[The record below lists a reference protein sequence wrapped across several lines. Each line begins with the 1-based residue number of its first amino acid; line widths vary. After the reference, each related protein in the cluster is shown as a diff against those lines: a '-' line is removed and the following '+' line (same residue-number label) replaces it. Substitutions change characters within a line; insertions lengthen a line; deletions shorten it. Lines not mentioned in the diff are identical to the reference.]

1 MKESTAEYDRQYSE
15 INETILA
22 PLRPPRTGYVIAVA
36 LLATTVCWAAI
47 CWTYQINYGMGVS
60 GLGHPVGWG
69 VYIANFVFWVGIA
82 HSGTLISAILFLVRS
97 RWRAAIARS
106 AEAMTVFAVM
116 TAGLFPLIHLGRL
129 WVVYFILPYPSLRQ
143 LWPNFL
149 SPLVWDVVAVST
161 YFTVSSIFLYVGMIP
176 DLASARDRCRER
188 LGNDHPHTWLYRII
202 SLGWTGA
209 GNQWR
214 HHGRSY
220 LFFAALAT
228 PLVISVH
235 SVVSWDFAMGLLPG
249 WHTTIFAPY
258 FVAGAIHSGL
268 AMVLTLMIPMRYLLR
283 LEKYVTIDHF
293 RAVAET
299 MLVTTAIVGYAYLI
313 EPFMAWYS
321 GDLYEQ
327 QFALWRAVGWMR
339 VVYWSLFLLN
349 VLAPMLFISRRMRTN
364 ITALLIVSI
373 LVNVGMWLERVLIVV
388 GSTAHDFMPHNWGHY
403 WPSWVEIS
411 ITVGAFAWF
420 FLLFTLFTKICP
432 TASISDVKEDYVRG
446 DNPHH
451 DLVDEEEIAQG
462 REGTTKVWAVY
473 EHAEQ
478 LVEAL
483 KKVLKAGCGKAEVY
497 SPRRLHETEAILG
510 CGPSTVRVWTL
521 IGALSGCIGGF
532 TLAIYAASV
541 NQIIAGGKPAVSLIP
556 FCIVGFEGTILL
568 GTIGNFL
575 GMLFNTKLGRVPVPE
590 GYDPRLSRDRY
601 GMLIACPA
609 ENLEKTKSILDETE
623 AEKIHVVG

>member
-1 MKESTAEYDRQYSE
+1 MEHERQYSD

-22 PLRPPRTGYVIAVA
+22 PLRPPRAGYVVALA
-36 LLATTVCWAAI
+36 LLATTILWAFT
-47 CWTYQINYGMGVS
+47 CWTYQVNTGMGVS

-69 VYIANFVFWVGIA
+69 VYIGNFVFWVGIA

-97 RWRAAIARS
+97 RWRTAVARS

-129 WVVYFILPYPSLRQ
+129 WVIYYILPYPSVRQ

-161 YFTVSSIFLYVGMIP
+161 YFTVSSIFFFVGMIP
-176 DLASARDRCRER
+176 DLGAARDRCRER
-188 LGNDHPHTWLYRII
+188 LGNDHPQTWLYRIL
-202 SLGWTGA
+202 SLGWTGN

-228 PLVISVH
+228 PLVVSVH

-268 AMVLTLMIPMRYLLR
+268 AMVLTLLIPLRYLLR
-283 LEKYVTIDHF
+283 MEKYITMDHF

-299 MLVTTAIVGYAYLI
+299 MLVTTAVVGYAYAV
-313 EPFMAWYS
+313 EPFIAWYS
-321 GDLYEQ
+321 GNLYEQ
-327 QFALWRAVGWMR
+327 QFAWWRAVGWMR
-339 VVYWSLFLLN
+339 LVYWSLPLLN
-349 VLAPMLFISRRMRTN
+349 VAVPLFLLSYRVRTN
-364 ITALLIVSI
+364 LTALFVISI
-373 LVNVGMWLERVLIVV
+373 LVNIGMWLERVFIVV
-388 GSTAHDFMPHNWGHY
+388 GSTSHDFLPHNWGTY
-403 WPSWVEIS
+403 TPSWVEIS

-420 FLLFTLFTKICP
+420 FFLFLLFTKICP
-432 TASISDVKEDYVRG
+432 TVAISDVKEDLVRG

-451 DLVDEEEIAQG
+451 DLVDEEQLAQG
-462 REGTTKVWAVY
+462 QGGTARIWAIY
-473 EHAEQ
+473 ERPEQ
-478 LVEAL
+478 LIEAL
-483 KKVLKAGCGKAEVY
+483 KTALKAGCGHAEVY

-510 CGPSTVRVWTL
+510 RGPSPVRLWTL

-532 TLAIYAASV
+532 SLAIYAASV
-541 NQIIAGGKPAVSLIP
+541 NQIITGGKPAVSLIP
-556 FCIVGFEGTILL
+556 FCVVGFEGTILL
-568 GTIGNFL
+568 GTLGNFA
-575 GMLFNTKLGRVPVPE
+575 GMLFNSRLGRVRVPE

-601 GMLIACPA
+601 GMLISCPT
-609 ENLEKTKSILDETE
+609 EYLEKTREVLDATE
-623 AEKIHVVG
+623 AEKLHVVG